1 MAGPMM
7 GRGPGGGRGRDFSIK
22 QKPKD
27 LKATLSKLIRYIS
40 FNKNLFILS

>member
-7 GRGPGGGRGRDFSIK
+7 GRGPGGRGRDFSMK

-27 LKATLSKLIRYIS
+27 LKAPLKKLTR
-40 FNKNLFILS
+40 